1 MGLDYKSGI
10 IFMLGSIATHY
21 IDNFLNNLDPFLKQK
36 VFNIELFDLI
46 LLIVFSVGIL
56 IIVID
61 IINRIR
67 HKINQEKALEIEQ
80 PISNNKNEIS
90 SLSITKKL
98 GSPRIDEGIQKYENR
113 DDLPKLNQL
122 IANATKTVDMSALS

>member
-67 HKINQEKALEIEQ
+67 HKINQEKALEL
-80 PISNNKNEIS
+80 NNLFPTIKMKFHLFQLLKNLVVLE
-90 SLSITKKL
+90 
-98 GSPRIDEGIQKYENR
+98 
-113 DDLPKLNQL
+113 
-122 IANATKTVDMSALS
+122 

>member
-98 GSPRIDEGIQKYENR
+98 GSPRIDEGIQKYEISYN
-113 DDLPKLNQL
+113 
-122 IANATKTVDMSALS
+122 